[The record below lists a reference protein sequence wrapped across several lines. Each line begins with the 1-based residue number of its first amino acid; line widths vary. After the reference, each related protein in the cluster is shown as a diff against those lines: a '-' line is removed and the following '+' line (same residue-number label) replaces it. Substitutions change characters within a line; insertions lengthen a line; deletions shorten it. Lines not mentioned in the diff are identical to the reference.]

1 MSQIELI
8 VCVLLIFCKS
18 RYGIITQ
25 LINDQSQESV
35 SIQKQI
41 LKIYFALTQY
51 VLPLDLITKEIF
63 SNWME
68 VLRVI
73 TESDVPDHTLQVDEE
88 ERPQL
93 IWWKRKKWALH
104 TLTRLFERYERC
116 YVDQQLNFF
125 QDMEALEA

>member
-1 MSQIELI
+1 M
-8 VCVLLIFCKS
+8 FCYKLSSFFS

-25 LINDQSQESV
+25 LINDQSQDSV

-51 VLPLDLITKEIF
+51 VLPLDLITNEVF

-104 TLTRLFERYERC
+104 TLTRLFER
-116 YVDQQLNFF
+116 
-125 QDMEALEA
+125 